1 MAEPSVQCP
10 QLTDED
16 YTARVLRLLY
26 NAGLDI
32 TAKEFKILLVLLRQ
46 LEQQLLCEKEG
57 TAQTQ

>member
-1 MAEPSVQCP
+1 MQCP